1 MHIQSGRAFQDV
13 CPDLFFIRTYSQKSC
28 GFSSVIWQT
37 MVVTH
42 TDLPPAQRILCVVRC
57 RVFCLI
63 IVPEATPETYNML
76 SHSVIMLYVL
86 CYLL

>member
-13 CPDLFFIRTYSQKSC
+13 CPDLFFIRTYGQKSC
-28 GFSSVIWQT
+28 VFSSVVGQT
-37 MVVTH
+37 VVVTPA
-42 TDLPPAQRILCVVRC
+42 DLPSGPSILCVVRC

-63 IVPEATPETYNML
+63 IVPEATQKTYNML